1 MSKEFREAIGR
12 KISGISNVWVETAKK
27 GGKGL
32 KVLGTGS
39 KFKFFLDGLDQ
50 VFKVEPIVIEGL
62 NHAMNLG
69 LEFLKQYEV
78 NFSCVKQEAKLITEK
93 WSQERLTMLCSAEGS
108 LFLFMHKGRKID
120 KTGKK
125 YMQYSLHA
133 GKQRKSWQ
141 CHSLLTKSRNQR
153 LNKNQK

>member
-1 MSKEFREAIGR
+1 MTSTLVSKEFWEAVNG
-12 KISGISNVWVETAKK
+12 KMSETSNIRVGTGEK

-93 WSQERLTMLCSAEGS
+93 
-108 LFLFMHKGRKID
+108 
-120 KTGKK
+120 
-125 YMQYSLHA
+125 
-133 GKQRKSWQ
+133 
-141 CHSLLTKSRNQR
+141 
-153 LNKNQK
+153 